1 MAAKPIILVADEERQ
16 HVDLLE
22 KLFSDSI
29 QIIWAPTARQALDS
43 LQQEGLC
50 LMICDVNLNDGAD
63 GFVLLEAVKQR
74 RAGIP
79 VVITS
84 SSPSIEICKQAIRRG
99 AWDFL
104 VKPVEPERLR
114 SLVEQA
120 VPAAKQTRAVDDF
133 VFKGV
138 YSRSPLM
145 QSVYRIL
152 RRVAPT
158 DLSVLIEGESGT
170 GKELTARAV
179 HDNSRRQKGP
189 FCPINCAGLAETL
202 LESELFGHV
211 KGAFTGAT
219 SDRKGLFQLADGG
232 TLFLDEIGDMPLPMQ
247 AKLLRVLEDG
257 IVRPVGATRSV
268 VVDVRVI
275 SATNCNLAALVE
287 EKKFRQDLYFRIK
300 EAAVTLPPLR
310 KRPQDIPEL
319 FGYFL
324 KEACEET
331 GRDIHLI
338 TEPAMRTLMS
348 YSWPGNI
355 RQLRNVIRTMV
366 VMCDKD
372 ILDLRDLPPEISCLK
387 QLGAPDQSS
396 RPPILTSASVDSA
409 PSGFDV
415 PAGEPI
421 DLNAFTAQPPETES
435 DSLLNK
441 MAGKSLE
448 EVERE
453 HIRRTL
459 EMTGHNRAEAAR
471 ILKIGERTLYRKIK
485 EYSL

>member
-16 HVDLLE
+16 QVDLLE

-29 QIIWAPTARQALDS
+29 RIVWAPTIRQALDS
-43 LQQEGLC
+43 LQQDGIC
-50 LMICDVNLNDGAD
+50 LILCDVNLNGGAD

-99 AWDFL
+99 ALDFL
-104 VKPVEPERLR
+104 VKPVEPEHLR
-114 SLVEQA
+114 NLVEQA
-120 VPAAKQTRAVDDF
+120 VPEARQPKAMDDF

-152 RRVAPT
+152 RRVGPT

-170 GKELTARAV
+170 GKELTAQAI
-179 HDNSRRQKGP
+179 HDNSRRRDGP

-219 SDRKGLFQLADGG
+219 SDRKGLFHLADGG

-257 IVRPVGATRSV
+257 IVRPVGASHSI
-268 VVDVRVI
+268 VVDVRLI
-275 SATNCNLAALVE
+275 SATNRNLAVLVE

-310 KRPQDIPEL
+310 KRPEDIPEL

-324 KEACEET
+324 KEACEKT

-338 TEPAMRTLMS
+338 TEPAMRALMS

-355 RQLRNVIRTMV
+355 RQLRNVVRTMM
-366 VMCDKD
+366 VMCEKD

-387 QLGAPDQSS
+387 QLGAPEQGGQST
-396 RPPILTSASVDSA
+396 ILPSTSAEGG
-409 PSGFDV
+409 PLEMETT
-415 PAGEPI
+415 AGKPI
-421 DLNAFTAQPPETES
+421 DLNAFTRQTAEADRSFLDE
-435 DSLLNK
+435 

>member
-1 MAAKPIILVADEERQ
+1 MARKPVVLVADEERL
-16 HVDLLE
+16 HAAMLE
-22 KLFSDSI
+22 QIFSDSI
-29 QIIWAPTARQALDS
+29 QVLWVQTTRQALEA
-43 LQQEGLC
+43 LQNEGLC
-50 LMICDVNLNDGAD
+50 LVICDLNLNGGTD
-63 GFVLLEAVKQR
+63 GFVLLEAVKAR
-74 RAGIP
+74 RVGIP
-79 VVITS
+79 VVITA
-84 SSPSIEICKQAIRRG
+84 SSPTLETCKQAMRRG

-104 VKPVEPERLR
+104 AKPIPSEQLR
-114 SLVEQA
+114 SLLEQA
-120 VPAAKQTRAVDDF
+120 VPEAIQPKAVDDF
-133 VFKGV
+133 VFPGV
-138 YSRSPLM
+138 HSRSPLM

-170 GKELTARAV
+170 GKELTARAL
-179 HDNSRRQKGP
+179 HENSRRKDGP

-211 KGAFTGAT
+211 KGAFTGAAG
-219 SDRKGLFQLADGG
+219 DRKGLFQIADGG

-257 IVRPVGATRSV
+257 VVRPVGASHSI

-275 SATNCNLAALVE
+275 SATNHDLAVLVE
-287 EKKFRQDLYFRIK
+287 QKKFRQDLYFRIK
-300 EAAVTLPPLR
+300 EASVTLPPLR

-324 KEACEET
+324 KKACEEI

-338 TEPAMRTLMS
+338 TEPAMRALMA

-355 RQLRNVIRTMV
+355 RQLRNVVRTMV
-366 VMCDKD
+366 VMCEKD
-372 ILDLRDLPPEISCLK
+372 ILDLPDLPPEISRLK
-387 QLGAPDQSS
+387 QLGAPSTASGSEEGSS
-396 RPPILTSASVDSA
+396 LEIDAKVD
-409 PSGFDV
+409 
-415 PAGEPI
+415 EPI
-421 DLNAFTAQPPETES
+421 VLNAFPAGASVSKDTFLDE
-435 DSLLNK
+435 

-448 EVERE
+448 EVEKE

-459 EMTGHNRAEAAR
+459 QMTGHNRAEAAR

-485 EYSL
+485 EYNL

>member
-1 MAAKPIILVADEERQ
+1 MGKKPVILVADEEHRQ
-16 HVDLLE
+16 AEQLQE
-22 KLFSDSI
+22 LFPDTLRVL
-29 QIIWAPTARQALDS
+29 WAQTTRQALDA
-43 LQQEGLC
+43 LQNEGSICLVLC
-50 LMICDVNLNDGAD
+50 DLNLNGGTD
-63 GFVLLEAVKQR
+63 GFVLLESVRAR

-79 VVITS
+79 VVITTS
-84 SSPSIEICKQAIRRG
+84 SASIDACKQAMRRG

-104 VKPVEPERLR
+104 VKPIAPEQLR
-114 SLVEQA
+114 ALVEQA
-120 VPAAKQTRAVDDF
+120 VPDALQTRWVDDF
-133 VFKGV
+133 VFPGV
-138 YSRSPLM
+138 HSRSPLM

-170 GKELTARAV
+170 GKELTARAL
-179 HDNSRRQKGP
+179 HENSRRKDGP

-219 SDRKGLFQLADGG
+219 SDRKGLFQIADGG

-257 IVRPVGATRSV
+257 VIRPVGASHSI

-275 SATNCNLAALVE
+275 SATNHDLAALVE
-287 EKKFRQDLYFRIK
+287 QKKFRQDLYFRIK

-324 KEACEET
+324 KGACEDT

-338 TEPAMRTLMS
+338 TEPAMRALMA

-355 RQLRNVIRTMV
+355 RQLRNVVRTMV
-366 VMCDKD
+366 VLCEKD
-372 ILDLRDLPPEISCLK
+372 ILDLQDLPPEISRLK
-387 QLGAPDQSS
+387 QLEAPASTVHESS
-396 RPPILTSASVDSA
+396 PETPPVGKNPPEESI
-409 PSGFDV
+409 
-415 PAGEPI
+415 I
-421 DLNAFTAQPPETES
+421 LNAFAS
-435 DSLLNK
+435 NVSGGDSFFEE
-441 MAGKSLE
+441 MSGKSLE

-459 EMTGHNRAEAAR
+459 ERTGHNRAEAAR

-485 EYSL
+485 EYNL

>member
-1 MAAKPIILVADEERQ
+1 MSKKPVILVADEERQ
-16 HVDLLE
+16 HADLLE
-22 KLFSDSI
+22 KLFPDSVRI
-29 QIIWAPTARQALDS
+29 LWGQTTRQALDF
-43 LQQEGLC
+43 LQNEGVC
-50 LMICDVNLNDGAD
+50 LVICDLSLNGGTD
-63 GFVLLEAVKQR
+63 GFVLLEAVKAR

-79 VVITS
+79 VIVTAA
-84 SSPSIEICKQAIRRG
+84 SPTLEACKQAIRRG

-104 VKPVEPERLR
+104 AKPIPPEQLR

-120 VPAAKQTRAVDDF
+120 VPDALQTKPMDDF
-133 VFKGV
+133 VFRGV
-138 YSRSPLM
+138 HSRSPLM

-170 GKELTARAV
+170 GKELTARAL
-179 HDNSRRQKGP
+179 HENSRRSEGP
-189 FCPINCAGLAETL
+189 FCPLNCAGLAETL

-219 SDRKGLFQLADGG
+219 GDRKGLFQIADGG
-232 TLFLDEIGDMPLPMQ
+232 TLFLDEIGDMPLTMQ

-257 IVRPVGATRSV
+257 VIRPVGASHSI

-275 SATNCNLAALVE
+275 SATNHDLAVLVE

-300 EAAVTLPPLR
+300 EAAVVLPPLR

-324 KEACEET
+324 KEACEDT

-338 TEPAMRTLMS
+338 TEPAMRALMA

-355 RQLRNVIRTMV
+355 RQLRNVVRTMV
-366 VMCDKD
+366 VMCEKD
-372 ILDLRDLPPEISCLK
+372 ILDLQDLPTEISRLK
-387 QLGAPDQSS
+387 QLEAPVQAPQSS
-396 RPPILTSASVDSA
+396 GPAE
-409 PSGFDV
+409 SGSSSTMDR
-415 PAGEPI
+415 PAGEPVI
-421 DLNAFTAQPPETES
+421 LNAYTAES
-435 DSLLNK
+435 AVSENLFFK
-441 MAGKSLE
+441 EMAGKSLE

-485 EYSL
+485 EYNL